1 MSQNNL
7 LSCLYL
13 MKTIKEDLFLNSFVL
28 LLSCATIPAYAVNT
42 LESATGIVSSRFVGI
57 TFLNA
62 NLSID
67 AQGCT
72 TSSGFVR
79 PSSSSYTSYLTV
91 SLQKN
96 TSSGWITIKSWSGS
110 GTGLSGVNLSGSYY
124 VGSGTYRSCATAS
137 VYNSSGSLVDNETA
151 YSSVKNY

>member
-1 MSQNNL
+1 
-7 LSCLYL
+7 

-67 AQGCT
+67 AL
-72 TSSGFVR
+72 GFGII
-79 PSSSSYTSYLTV
+79 L
-91 SLQKN
+91 
-96 TSSGWITIKSWSGS
+96 ITW
-110 GTGLSGVNLSGSYY
+110 
-124 VGSGTYRSCATAS
+124 
-137 VYNSSGSLVDNETA
+137 
-151 YSSVKNY
+151 